1 MKKALEKMNFHPS
14 KDTSIE
20 LTISLMGCLENH
32 LEGLKKKKKGLE
44 FFRFGLGPE
53 NHLCR
58 KLMNYSL
65 QSYLTTAMVGEEL
78 NFLNCSYQFEEE
90 GTMKVFTGNRI
101 IYNATKGYTIKRM
114 PHLR

>member
-1 MKKALEKMNFHPS
+1 
-14 KDTSIE
+14 
-20 LTISLMGCLENH
+20 MGCLENY
-32 LEGLKKKKKGLE
+32 LEGLKNCKKRLE
-44 FFRFGLGPE
+44 LFRFGLGPE

-65 QSYLTTAMVGEEL
+65 QSYISAPMMGDEL
-78 NFLNCSYQFEEE
+78 NLLNRSYQFEDEDA
-90 GTMKVFTGNRI
+90 MKVFTGNRI